1 MKFFKFNIEVFDYD
15 ESGSKHF
22 FETHYLNV
30 EEIKEIIV
38 SSVICGS
45 SNFIV
50 KTRDGLVFYLKID
63 DLDSLLKLVD
73 IDEKEAKK

>member
-38 SSVICGS
+38 SSVICGD

>member
-1 MKFFKFNIEVFDYD
+1 MKFFKFNIEVYDYD

-38 SSVICGS
+38 SSVICGG

-63 DLDSLLKLVD
+63 DLDSLLKIID
-73 IDEKEAKK
+73 INEKETEK